1 MTTTPQRKS
10 VEEVADDFRKQF
22 DELRLKSLKQ
32 SMQNMERELIRDF
45 WRNSITIIKEVFK
58 KQS

>member
-10 VEEVADDFRKQF
+10 VEVADDFRKQF